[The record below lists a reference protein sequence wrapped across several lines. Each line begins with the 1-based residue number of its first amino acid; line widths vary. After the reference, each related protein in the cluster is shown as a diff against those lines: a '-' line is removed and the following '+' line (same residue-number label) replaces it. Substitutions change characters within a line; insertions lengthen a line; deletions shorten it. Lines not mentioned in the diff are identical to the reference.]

1 MYKVLGIAQSR
12 TFRVLWM
19 LEEIGECYEHISAKP
34 GSSEIIKFNGS
45 GKVPVLLDGKD
56 VLTDSSAIV
65 SYLGDTHKKLSFQ
78 SGSIERAYQDSM
90 VFRIIDEVDMILWL
104 AARHSFILPEERRV
118 NAIKPSLKWEFER
131 NIDRIMSEK
140 ESKFLMGDEFML
152 PDIILAH
159 CGSWARSAKFPLEN
173 RRFNDYINLCYD
185 RPAVRR
191 LTKSIS

>member
-12 TFRVLWM
+12 AFRVLWM

-45 GKVPVLLDGKD
+45 GKVPALLDGKD

-65 SYLGDTHKKLSFQ
+65 SYLGDKHKKLSFQ

-173 RRFNDYINLCYD
+173 RRFNDYINFCYD

-191 LTKSIS
+191 LSKSTF

>member
-45 GKVPVLLDGKD
+45 GKVPLLLDGKD

-65 SYLGDTHKKLSFQ
+65 SYLGDKHKKLSFQ

>member
-1 MYKVLGIAQSR
+1 MYKILGIAQSP

-65 SYLGDTHKKLSFQ
+65 SYLGDKHKKLSFQ

>member
-12 TFRVLWM
+12 AFRVLWM

-34 GSSEIIKFNGS
+34 GSSEILKFNVS

-65 SYLGDTHKKLSFQ
+65 SYLGDKHKKLSFQ

>member
-1 MYKVLGIAQSR
+1 
-12 TFRVLWM
+12 
-19 LEEIGECYEHISAKP
+19 
-34 GSSEIIKFNGS
+34 
-45 GKVPVLLDGKD
+45 
-56 VLTDSSAIV
+56 
-65 SYLGDTHKKLSFQ
+65 
-78 SGSIERAYQDSM
+78 M

-140 ESKFLMGDEFML
+140 ESKFLLGDEFML

-173 RRFNDYINLCYD
+173 KYFNDYIKMCYD
-185 RPAVRR
+185 RPAFRR
-191 LTKSIS
+191 LIKSIS

>member
-12 TFRVLWM
+12 AFRVLWM

-34 GSSEIIKFNGS
+34 GSSEILKFNVS
-45 GKVPVLLDGKD
+45 GKVPVLIDGKD

-65 SYLGDTHKKLSFQ
+65 SYLGDKHKKLSFQ

>member
-1 MYKVLGIAQSR
+1 MYKVLGIEESR
-12 TFRVLWM
+12 AFRVLWM

-34 GSSEIIKFNGS
+34 GSSEILKFNVS

-65 SYLGDTHKKLSFQ
+65 SYLGDKHKKLSFQ
-78 SGSIERAYQDSM
+78 SGSIERAHQDSM

-104 AARHSFILPEERRV
+104 ASRHSFILPEERRV
-118 NAIKPSLKWEFER
+118 SAIKPSLKWEFER

>member
-1 MYKVLGIAQSR
+1 MYKILGIAQSR

-19 LEEIGECYEHISAKP
+19 MEEIGELYEHIPAKP
-34 GSSEIIKFNGS
+34 SSSEIIKFNRS
-45 GKVPVLLDGKD
+45 GKVPVLLDGEE

-65 SYLGDTHKKLSFQ
+65 SYLGDKHKKLSFQ
-78 SGSIERAYQDSM
+78 SGSIERAHQDAM
-90 VFRIIDEVDMILWL
+90 IFRIIDEVDMILWF
-104 AARHSFILPEERRV
+104 AARHSFIMPEEKRV

-191 LTKSIS
+191 LTKSTS

>member
-1 MYKVLGIAQSR
+1 LYKVLGIAQSR
-12 TFRVLWM
+12 AFRVLWM

-34 GSSEIIKFNGS
+34 GSSEILKFNVS

-65 SYLGDTHKKLSFQ
+65 SYLGDKHKKLSFQ